1 MCLHK
6 AQQHILYLLI
16 AAQIF
21 FSSLQIARLSV
32 RNYQIIAFL
41 ADEAMD
47 NFLNTQV
54 IIQAILLHMPFKNFD
69 DTEMMCRRNY
79 EQHHAE
85 FVCLLIS
92 AYSADGTECTEGT
105 DPLPFRISETSVKS
119 DNWFPSFWND
129 RATQVGRK
137 KRKISCEEIALAQRS
152 FSERME
158 KKKRERCHCHEIAEC
173 I

>member
-1 MCLHK
+1 
-6 AQQHILYLLI
+6 
-16 AAQIF
+16 
-21 FSSLQIARLSV
+21 
-32 RNYQIIAFL
+32 
-41 ADEAMD
+41 
-47 NFLNTQV
+47 
-54 IIQAILLHMPFKNFD
+54 MPFKNFD

-137 KRKISCEEIALAQRS
+137 KRKISCEEIGLAQRS

-158 KKKRERCHCHEIAEC
+158 KKKKREMSLPWDSRVHLAQFLNRVRCVCWFTRKPISRLQKGDILSMYYREG
-173 I
+173 